1 MAGNNNNSTPP
12 HDVDK
17 KEAGSLVDWMVKSLT
32 AVRRGRVLV
41 GVGKGDDPAIEINKD
56 EGANRIN
63 IDILNPDIINL
74 ALSSKS
80 QSQEDEEKI
89 IQGDQDHKGTF
100 DKIKDSLK
108 SVKEI
113 AGILADDEIDIFDKL
128 DDMRDF
134 ARKLTEND
142 MTLVLLRKGREAI
155 VLGKDAKPSV
165 SRIVSGSDDVQ
176 LKSIK
181 EVSKLAGDLTPEG

>member
-1 MAGNNNNSTPP
+1 MAGNNNTSTVP

-17 KEAGSLVDWMVKSLT
+17 KEAGSLADWMVKSLT
-32 AVRRGRVLV
+32 AVRSGRVLV

-113 AGILADDEIDIFDKL
+113 AGILADDEIDILDKL

-142 MTLVLLRKGREAI
+142 MTLVLLRKGKEAI